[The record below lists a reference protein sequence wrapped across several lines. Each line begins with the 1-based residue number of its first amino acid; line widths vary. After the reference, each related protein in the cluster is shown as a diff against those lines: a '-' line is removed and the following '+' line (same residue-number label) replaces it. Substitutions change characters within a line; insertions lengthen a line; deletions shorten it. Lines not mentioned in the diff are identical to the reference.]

1 MKCRVCKS
9 DKLSTVLEMGDQYFS
24 EFREEG
30 LPDKA
35 PVNMVMCK
43 NCTLVQLRE
52 TPPQDKL
59 YTDNYG
65 YYSGINN
72 TIRADLLDIVT
83 KSISMV
89 ELQAGD
95 TVIDIGSND
104 GTLLKNYPK
113 GIRRIGFDPVPKFAE
128 FYNEKDLTFVNDFFN
143 KESYKGEKARIITAI
158 SCFYDLDDPHTFVQD
173 VADILHPQGLFVI
186 EQNYLARMIDNL
198 AFDNIVHEH
207 IEYYSLKSLEYL
219 LDMHGLKVVEVEENS
234 INGGAFRTY
243 VKHMDSVEKM
253 RLAEKRMGL
262 DGIAVYE
269 KFGDNVNK
277 AVRELYD
284 FVKGEY
290 DKGKVI
296 YLYGASTRGNTL
308 IQTGIQRYIKAAV
321 ERNPVKVGKK
331 FLNIPIISEEQAR
344 GDKFD
349 YALICPW
356 FFADEIVARE
366 HEVASKGVKFII
378 PLPKLRIV

>member
-1 MKCRVCKS
+1 MQCRVCRS
-9 DKLSTVLEMGDQYFS
+9 DKLVTVLEMGDQYFS
-24 EFREEG
+24 EFRDEG

-35 PVNMVMCK
+35 PVNMVMCQK
-43 NCTLVQLRE
+43 CTLVQLRE

-72 TIRADLLDIVT
+72 TIKADLLDIVT
-83 KSISMV
+83 KSLDMV
-89 ELQAGD
+89 KPQAGD

-113 GIRRIGFDPVPKFAE
+113 NLKRIGFDPIPKFAE
-128 FYNEKDLTFVNDFFN
+128 FYNEENLTFVNDFFN
-143 KESYKGEKARIITAI
+143 KEAYEGGKPKIITAI
-158 SCFYDLDDPHTFVQD
+158 SCFYDLDNPHTFVQD
-173 VADILHPQGLFVI
+173 VADILHPEGLFVI
-186 EQNYLARMIDNL
+186 EQNYLARMIENL

-207 IEYYSLKSLEYL
+207 IEYYTLRSLEYL
-219 LDMHGLKVVEVEENS
+219 LDMHSLKVVKVEVNS

-243 VKHMDSVEKM
+243 VRHMDGVERM
-253 RLAEKRMGL
+253 RKAEEMQGL
-262 DGIAVYE
+262 DDLATYE
-269 KFGDNVNK
+269 TFGKNVNR
-277 AVRELYD
+277 AVKELYD

-290 DKGKVI
+290 DKGKII

-308 IQTGIQRYIKAAV
+308 IQIGIQRYIKAAV

-366 HEVASKGVKFII
+366 HEIAEKGVKFII